1 MRSPP
6 EFAVLERAKRASHVD
21 PAAPSYAI
29 IRLEVTEFFGQPIR
43 FQLINVK
50 EYPDKKAIK
59 RLLTNGRL
67 RSLTKAPPGHK
78 PYSGGWYSQL
88 AIDYINDVKN
98 ALANK
103 DWRCRDLGSN

>member
-21 PAAPSYAI
+21 PAASSYAI

-67 RSLTKAPPGHK
+67 RSLTKARR
-78 PYSGGWYSQL
+78 
-88 AIDYINDVKN
+88 AISHIAEDGT
-98 ALANK
+98 AN
-103 DWRCRDLGSN
+103 LLLITSTM